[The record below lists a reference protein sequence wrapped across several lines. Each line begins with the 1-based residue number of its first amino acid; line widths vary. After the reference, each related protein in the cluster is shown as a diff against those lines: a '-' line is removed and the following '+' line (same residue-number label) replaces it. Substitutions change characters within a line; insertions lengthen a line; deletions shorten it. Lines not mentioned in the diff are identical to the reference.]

1 MISQMILAFMS
12 GLTNGGISC
21 TTVQGGLL
29 TTAVAESKSK
39 FRSTSLFLLSKIVS
53 HTILGGLLGIF
64 GGFFTF
70 SLKSQ
75 GILQIIVGLFMIT
88 TALKIIG
95 VVKNLTLIHF
105 RIPELISS
113 KLNIL
118 YLRYPE
124 LRSILLGVSTI
135 FIPCGATQAMFV
147 FAIGSGN
154 PINGAL
160 IMFSFV
166 LGTTPLFFAIGL
178 TVGNMFKFNLLKNIA
193 VAILIIL
200 GISTIN
206 NGQVLR
212 GSNHTLQ
219 NYSYVLSGGKAGRMA
234 QKIDGYQ
241 IINLNAT
248 NTGYSMDSN
257 TIKLGVPVKLIIES
271 QNLYSCA
278 STFVIPSL
286 GISESLPVNGQKIIE
301 FTPTK
306 EGLLTFSCG
315 MGMFADKF
323 VVER

>member
-1 MISQMILAFMS
+1 MILAFMS

-39 FRSTSLFLLSKIVS
+39 LRSTSLFLLSKIVS

-75 GILQIIVGLFMIT
+75 GLLQILVGLFMIV
-88 TALKIIG
+88 TALKILGLI
-95 VVKNLTLIHF
+95 KNITLIS
-105 RIPELISS
+105 INLPESISK
-113 KLNIL
+113 KLNNL
-118 YLRYPE
+118 YLKYPD
-124 LRSILLGVSTI
+124 LRSILLGISTM

-147 FAIGSGN
+147 FAIGSSN
-154 PINGAL
+154 PVNGAL

-178 TVGNMFKFNLLKNIA
+178 TLGNMFKFNLLKNIA

-200 GISTIN
+200 GINTIN

-219 NYSYVLSGGKAGRMA
+219 NYSYVISNGKVGKMA

-241 IINLNAT
+241 IINLTAT
-248 NTGYSMDSN
+248 NAGYNTDIN
-257 TIKLGVPVKLIIES
+257 TIKLGVPVKLIVES
-271 QNLYSCA
+271 ENLYSCA

-286 GISESLPVNGQKIIE
+286 NISEGLPVNGQKIIE
-301 FTPTK
+301 FTPTE

-315 MGMFADKF
+315 MGMFSNKF
-323 VVER
+323 IVER

>member
-1 MISQMILAFMS
+1 MISQIILAFMS

-39 FRSTSLFLLSKIVS
+39 LRSTTLFLLSKIIS
-53 HTILGGLLGIF
+53 HTVLGGLLGIF

-75 GILQIIVGLFMIT
+75 GLLQLIVGLFMIV
-88 TALKIIG
+88 TALKILGLIINIT
-95 VVKNLTLIHF
+95 VININL
-105 RIPELISS
+105 PESISK
-113 KLNIL
+113 KLNSL
-118 YLRYPE
+118 YLKYPD
-124 LRSILLGVSTI
+124 LRSPLLGISTI

-178 TVGNMFKFNLLKNIA
+178 TLGNMFKFNVLKNIA

-200 GISTIN
+200 GLNTIN

-212 GSNHTLQ
+212 SSNHTLQ
-219 NYSYVLSGGKAGRMA
+219 NYLYAISGTKTENMA
-234 QKIDGYQ
+234 KNINGYQ
-241 IINLNAT
+241 VINLTAT
-248 NTGYSMDSN
+248 NTGYKVDSN
-257 TIKLGVPVKLIIES
+257 TIKLGVPVKLIVES

-286 GISESLPVNGQKIIE
+286 NISESLPVNGQKVIE
-301 FTPTK
+301 FTPTE